1 MQKKIIIT
9 LSLISLCILGIA
21 ILLIIKF
28 YKKDDDSS
36 NIKARN
42 QECEMEIIDNELPPL
57 ETEESNNARNL
68 ENSEF
73 KQFKIYIDLTY
84 MTYQAGLDINLSK
97 NFNKITKSM
106 EKAKTPLE
114 NIFTVSPFQKNW
126 ILRAEVLEK
135 LGVLKYNSKFKTNR
149 I

>member
-28 YKKDDDSS
+28 SKKDDDSS
-36 NIKARN
+36 DIKVRN
-42 QECEMEIIDNELPPL
+42 QECELEIIDNELPPL
-57 ETEESNNARNL
+57 ETEESNNSRNL

-106 EKAKTPLE
+106 EKAKTALE

-135 LGVLKYNSKFKTNR
+135 LGY
-149 I
+149 